1 MGGFMKKTMMSM
13 LIIGALCGSAFP
25 LKLGLEFQIGS
36 DLLVGAN
43 LRITDMVELKPQIGF
58 QASDNHG
65 AFQLAFSGNFY
76 LPNLGDLQHYAGAGF
91 GLGFAKNTDTEFE
104 LDGHY
109 GVRYDIN
116 DIFGVFGELGL
127 LFNLAP
133 SFYMSTYKAGVGC
146 TFYLIR

>member
-1 MGGFMKKTMMSM
+1 MKKTMMSM
-13 LIIGALCGSAFP
+13 LIIGALCSSAFP
-25 LKLGLEFQIGS
+25 LKLGLEFQTGS
-36 DLLVGAN
+36 DHLVGAN

-65 AFQLAFSGNFY
+65 AFGLAFSGNFY

-91 GLGFAKNTDTEFE
+91 RLDFIKDSDTQFG

-116 DIFGVFGELGL
+116 DIFGVFGELGV
-127 LFNLAP
+127 LFDLAP
-133 SFYMSTYKAGVGC
+133 SFFMSSYKAGVGC